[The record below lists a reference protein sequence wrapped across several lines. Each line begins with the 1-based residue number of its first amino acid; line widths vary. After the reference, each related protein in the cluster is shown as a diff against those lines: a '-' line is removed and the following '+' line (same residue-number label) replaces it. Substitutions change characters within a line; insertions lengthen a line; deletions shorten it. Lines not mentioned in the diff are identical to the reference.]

1 MSVSSL
7 KNNLEA
13 ILFISPRPLSIRR
26 LASILETDEQMVQQ
40 SLLELVQ
47 EYAGRAGGI
56 IIAEHEGEVQMVT
69 STGAAP
75 LVQKFLKDETSG
87 ELTRPSLEAL
97 TIIAYRGPITRSDL
111 EKIRG
116 VNCSIILRNLM
127 IRGLI
132 DMREDKKKMVTYYAI
147 SMDFLRFLG
156 LQRISDLPE
165 YEALHS
171 AEVVQQFLSQEE
183 PAVSADL

>member
-1 MSVSSL
+1 MSSL

-13 ILFISPRPLSIRR
+13 ILFISPRPLPVRR
-26 LASILETDEQMVQQ
+26 LASILEADEKT
-40 SLLELVQ
+40 VQ
-47 EYAGRAGGI
+47 ESLSELIEDYAARHGGV

-69 STGAAP
+69 SVGASA
-75 LVQKFLKDETSG
+75 LVQKFLKDETTG
-87 ELTRPSLEAL
+87 ELTKPSLEAL

-127 IRGLI
+127 MRGLVEA
-132 DMREDKKKMVTYYAI
+132 REDKKKLVTYYII

-156 LQRISDLPE
+156 LGRVFELPQ
-165 YEALHS
+165 YEILHG

-183 PAVSADL
+183 PSDGADL